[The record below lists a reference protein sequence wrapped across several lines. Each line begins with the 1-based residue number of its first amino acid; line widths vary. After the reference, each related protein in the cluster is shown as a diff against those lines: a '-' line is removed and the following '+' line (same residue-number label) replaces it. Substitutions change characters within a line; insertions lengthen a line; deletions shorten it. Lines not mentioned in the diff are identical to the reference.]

1 MLFFTGL
8 IISGFCTEVWQFY
21 VATAFQLFELGKYG
35 VVRSLLSKCVSQDE
49 TGKVYGPLAIM
60 GAVIPMIGNVAHR
73 KLYNNTLETFPAAE
87 IILTGCVLLLA
98 SVLNFVIYTQK
109 WRIDLYN
116 SQNNESKTTPTH

>member
-1 MLFFTGL
+1 MITGL
-8 IISGFCTEVWQFY
+8 FISGFCTEVWQFY
-21 VATAFQLFELGKYG
+21 VATGFTLFEIGKYG
-35 VVRSLLSKCVSQDE
+35 VTRSLLTKCVSQDE

-87 IILTGCVLLLA
+87 IMLTACILLLA